1 MIQVKGLFHDYTGK
15 GQYAVNNVSFIID
28 RGEIFGF
35 LGPSGAG
42 KSTVQNIMTGLLS
55 LQRGQIEYDGI
66 SIQKAGKEFFNSIG
80 VSFEHPNLY
89 LKLTGYENL
98 KYFAGLFDVPTVAP
112 LELLDKVGLKEAA
125 YKKTATY
132 SKGMKQRLV
141 FARALIN
148 RPRIIFLDEPTSG
161 LDPATAGRIKEL
173 IRQQKHEGYHFLTTH
188 NMFIAE
194 ERATASPL

>member
-98 KYFAGLFDVPTVAP
+98 KYFAGLFGVPP
-112 LELLDKVGLKEAA
+112 LLPWN
-125 YKKTATY
+125 
-132 SKGMKQRLV
+132 
-141 FARALIN
+141 F
-148 RPRIIFLDEPTSG
+148 
-161 LDPATAGRIKEL
+161 
-173 IRQQKHEGYHFLTTH
+173 
-188 NMFIAE
+188 
-194 ERATASPL
+194 